1 MPETSRILVAIPTYN
16 ESDNIERIVRAV
28 LEHLSHAHV
37 LVIDDSSPDGTGLIA
52 DRLAAQ
58 DSRVQVL
65 HRPTKAGLGSAYL
78 TAFRWAL
85 QRNYDAVIE
94 MDADFSH
101 DPADLPRLV
110 HAAQDADVVIGSRYV
125 AGGSVENWA
134 LGRRLLSKAGNLY
147 ASLALGLPIRDST
160 AGFRLY
166 TSRALE
172 ALDLS
177 EISTNGYA
185 FQVEMTYRAFRAG
198 LEITEIPIVFVDR
211 RVGKSKM
218 SRKIVVEALL
228 WVAKEA
234 VRSRLENLGL
244 RRKAGKVATS
254 HRHEAPV
261 GASSV
266 WRKESRNQTR

>member
-244 RRKAGKVATS
+244 RRKAGKVAAS